1 MKAKLIKKETVF
13 LNVLDLFNV
22 KLLQSS
28 VPQIRTYHFL
38 EFVDNLFLLTAR
50 LKMRS
55 KIGMLRSVI
64 KSLSDPIE
72 PDLNCALESLCV
84 SSFSLQFHFMY
95 CIHLARFLNL
105 LDLRLEF

>member
-1 MKAKLIKKETVF
+1 MKAKLIKKETAF

-28 VPQIRTYHFL
+28 VPQNLPFL
-38 EFVDNLFLLTAR
+38 EFVDNLFLLSAR

-72 PDLNCALESLCV
+72 PDLNCALLSPKFTL
-84 SSFSLQFHFMY
+84 
-95 CIHLARFLNL
+95 
-105 LDLRLEF
+105 